1 MVSLGDEQPARGT
14 LRKRSVCVPSSLL
27 ASDAGTNRYGHVL
40 RAKLD
45 AAGPDYC
52 CNAGSP
58 GNFDRTLRM
67 IQSWLVPPIVIP
79 ILISVSLLG
88 YVVLLAFS

>member
-1 MVSLGDEQPARGT
+1 
-14 LRKRSVCVPSSLL
+14 
-27 ASDAGTNRYGHVL
+27 
-40 RAKLD
+40 
-45 AAGPDYC
+45 
-52 CNAGSP
+52 
-58 GNFDRTLRM
+58 M